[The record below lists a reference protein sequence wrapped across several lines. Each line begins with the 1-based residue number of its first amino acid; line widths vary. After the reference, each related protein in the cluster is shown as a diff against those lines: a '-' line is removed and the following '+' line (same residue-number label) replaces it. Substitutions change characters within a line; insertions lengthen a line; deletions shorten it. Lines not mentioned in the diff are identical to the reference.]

1 MTERPPLEPVLPELS
16 SHTLCTLSPF
26 QLMKK
31 DGELGV
37 SFAHSKLSVPDRDQT
52 YDLILI
58 ANAPAN
64 WASKPLYISDLITS
78 PESPGH

>member
-1 MTERPPLEPVLPELS
+1 
-16 SHTLCTLSPF
+16 
-26 QLMKK
+26 MKK

-37 SFAHSKLSVPDRDQT
+37 SYVHSKLSIPDKDQI
-52 YDLILI
+52 YDLILNT
-58 ANAPAN
+58 NASAN

>member
-1 MTERPPLEPVLPELS
+1 
-16 SHTLCTLSPF
+16 
-26 QLMKK
+26 MKK

-37 SFAHSKLSVPDRDQT
+37 SYAHSKLSVPDRDQI